1 MAKAADESGLAR
13 IRSDIVAPGS
23 MTRNNATGAFLSNHG
38 NFYGHL
44 PLVLKTA
51 RPSVALA
58 AVPHDQLNRTQSGA
72 RTQSEQHMRSTIG
85 ILIFSAMIAGGGGF
99 AEADPQSRGKA
110 SFYSHGTKTAS
121 GERFQP
127 GAMTAA
133 HRTLPFGTKV
143 RVTDVLSKRSVVV
156 RINDRGPFIKGR
168 IIDVSRGAANELGMI
183 GRGVAMVDLQ
193 IIR

>member
-1 MAKAADESGLAR
+1 
-13 IRSDIVAPGS
+13 
-23 MTRNNATGAFLSNHG
+23 
-38 NFYGHL
+38 
-44 PLVLKTA
+44 
-51 RPSVALA
+51 
-58 AVPHDQLNRTQSGA
+58 
-72 RTQSEQHMRSTIG
+72 MRSTIG
-85 ILIFSAMIAGGGGF
+85 ILIFSATIAGCGGL
-99 AEADPQSRGKA
+99 AEAEPQSRGKA

-133 HRTLPFGTKV
+133 HRSLPFGTKV
-143 RVTDVLSKRSVVV
+143 RVTDVHSKRSVVV

-183 GRGVAMVDLQ
+183 GRGIAMVDLQ